1 LEPGVPVVTVTVPLY
16 TKWAILKLTPME
28 IEMNK
33 KDLELAA
40 LRQEA
45 IRDQIIEILILAGIA
60 ADSRTFTAICDLD
73 TMVCVA
79 LGLDPKKHAMA
90 DSIKDA
96 VNHSQTGYPS

>member
-1 LEPGVPVVTVTVPLY
+1 M
-16 TKWAILKLTPME
+16 A
-28 IEMNK
+28 K
-33 KDLELAA
+33 KELQLAA

-60 ADSRTFTAICDLD
+60 ADDRTFTAICDLD
-73 TMVCVA
+73 AMVCVA

-96 VNHSQTGYPS
+96 VNHSQTGFLS

>member
-1 LEPGVPVVTVTVPLY
+1 MTNR
-16 TKWAILKLTPME
+16 KLG
-28 IEMNK
+28 
-33 KDLELAA
+33 LAA

-45 IRDQIIEILILAGIA
+45 IRDQIIQILILAGIA